1 MSFDNTQITTANG
14 YNTTNIIYGK
24 PRDGNIPGS
33 SVTFKRIQM
42 GTRNPDG
49 TLGELILSTSRLF
62 SFGLS
67 PNINMTTGKTDG
79 YTLAIC
85 LTNMDAPTQEEK
97 AFLDTFNKICDHA
110 IDYTLQHRDDVGKY
124 ELEKADLKKFN
135 PLYIKREKG
144 KVVEGSSPMLYA
156 KVLQN
161 KKMQTITSLFYDKYG
176 RDVDPMS
183 LMNKQCYVKAAIKI
197 EGIFIGSKV
206 SLQVKLHEAEVEI
219 RESGVKRLLRPS
231 AADAPLPPVQ
241 TMASLSVSDQSE
253 SKEDGDAD
261 DDKGSL
267 KGDDD
272 GDDGGDGDDAEDVA
286 PSPAERAPS
295 PPPAPAKTPVRR
307 IGKTGK

>member
-14 YNTTNIIYGK
+14 YNTTNIVYGK

-67 PNINMTTGKTDG
+67 PSVNMTTGKTDG
-79 YTLAIC
+79 YTLAMC
-85 LTNMDAPTQEEK
+85 LTNMDAPTAEEK

-110 IDYTLQHRDDVGKY
+110 VEYILQHRDDVGKY

-135 PLYIKREKG
+135 PVYIKREKG
-144 KVVEGSSPMLYA
+144 KIVEGSSPMLYA

-176 RDVDPMS
+176 RDIDPMS

-206 SLQVKLHEAEVEI
+206 SLQVKLHEAEVEM

-231 AADAPLPPVQ
+231 AADAPLPPSQ
-241 TMASLSVSDQSE
+241 SFASAVQSE
-253 SKEDGDAD
+253 SKEDDEDADVEVD

-272 GDDGGDGDDAEDVA
+272 DTEEVA

-295 PPPAPAKTPVRR
+295 PPPAPAKAPVRR

>member
-1 MSFDNTQITTANG
+1 MSFDHTQITSASG
-14 YNTTNIIYGK
+14 YNTSNIVYGK

-67 PNINMTTGKTDG
+67 PNVSMTTGNTDG
-79 YTLAIC
+79 YTLAMC
-85 LTNMDAPTQEEK
+85 LTNIDSPTEEEK

-110 IDYTLQHRDDVGKY
+110 VEYILQHRDDVGKY

-135 PLYIKREKG
+135 PIYIKREKG
-144 KVVEGSSPMLYA
+144 KIVEGSSPMLYA

-161 KKMQTITSLFYDKYG
+161 KKAQSITSLFYDEYG
-176 RDVDPMS
+176 RDIDPMS

-206 SLQVKLHEAEVEI
+206 SLQVKLHETEI
-219 RESGVKRLLRPS
+219 KLRESGVKRLMRPS

-241 TMASLSVSDQSE
+241 AMASLSVSDQPE
-253 SKEDGDAD
+253 SKGDDDAD
-261 DDKGSL
+261 DNGSL

-272 GDDGGDGDDAEDVA
+272 DATDLPLAEQA
-286 PSPAERAPS
+286 PSPS
-295 PPPAPAKTPVRR
+295 PPPVQAKVPVRR
-307 IGKTGK
+307 ITKK

>member
-1 MSFDNTQITTANG
+1 MSFDNTQITSASG
-14 YNTTNIIYGK
+14 YNTSNIVYGK

-67 PNINMTTGKTDG
+67 PSVNMTTGKTDG
-79 YTLAIC
+79 YTLAMC

-110 IDYTLQHRDDVGKY
+110 VDYILQHRDDVGKY

-135 PLYIKREKG
+135 PIYIKREKG

-176 RDVDPMS
+176 RDIDPMT
-183 LMNKQCYVKAAIKI
+183 LMNKQCFVKAAIKI

-206 SLQVKLHEAEVEI
+206 SLQVKLHEAEVEM

-231 AADAPLPPVQ
+231 AADAPAPPVQ
-241 TMASLSVSDQSE
+241 SFASAAHSE
-253 SKEDGDAD
+253 SKEEEDGDADVD

-272 GDDGGDGDDAEDVA
+272 GDDTEAA
-286 PSPAERAPS
+286 PSPAERTPS
-295 PPPAPAKTPVRR
+295 PPPAPAKAPVRR
-307 IGKTGK
+307 IGKTSK